1 MSASAMVVCILS
13 SEGKTSDDEI
23 PPPIRYERL
32 PGVTAWRLIL
42 ADISQ
47 GIAGATVAEM
57 ISQRRGGTLCTTGT
71 PPRLG
76 GSMSR
81 SSEPQVRILVF
92 RLASREAAPITYLF
106 SNVL

>member
-47 GIAGATVAEM
+47 GIAGATAAEM
-57 ISQRRGGTLCTTGT
+57 IS
-71 PPRLG
+71 
-76 GSMSR
+76 
-81 SSEPQVRILVF
+81 
-92 RLASREAAPITYLF
+92 
-106 SNVL
+106 

>member
-1 MSASAMVVCILS
+1 MSASTMVVCILS

-32 PGVTAWRLIL
+32 PGVTAWRLIR

-47 GIAGATVAEM
+47 VMLGASSEM
-57 ISQRRGGTLCTTGT
+57 ISQRIEGTLCTTGT
-71 PPRLG
+71 PPRSG
-76 GSMSR
+76 GRMSR

-92 RLASREAAPITYLF
+92 RLASREA
-106 SNVL
+106 

>member
-32 PGVTAWRLIL
+32 PGVTAWQLIL

-47 GIAGATVAEM
+47 GIAEATAE
-57 ISQRRGGTLCTTGT
+57 
-71 PPRLG
+71 PK
-76 GSMSR
+76 
-81 SSEPQVRILVF
+81 
-92 RLASREAAPITYLF
+92 
-106 SNVL
+106 